1 MASDL
6 PAEAPVR
13 RYANWP
19 HAHIEAHDPVMRK
32 LQDFSRNVQQ
42 LTLNGSYPSAKDL
55 ADACG
60 IPTSTITRIIRGEM
74 IPTGRVIANIEVTTG
89 KALWPYHRSNRYG
102 SQ

>member
-13 RYANWP
+13 RYDSWP
-19 HAHIEAHDPVMRK
+19 HANIGVQDPVMRK

-42 LTLNGSYPSAKDL
+42 LTLNGSYPSAKHL

-74 IPTGRVIANIEVTTG
+74 IPTGRVIANIEITTG
-89 KALWPYHRSNRYG
+89 QSLWPRHSSYRYG

>member
-19 HAHIEAHDPVMRK
+19 NAHIEAHDPVMRK
-32 LQDFSRNVQQ
+32 LQDFARNVQQ
-42 LTLNGSYPSAKDL
+42 LTLNGSYPSAKHL

-60 IPTSTITRIIRGEM
+60 IPASTITRIIRGEM

-89 KALWPYHRSNRYG
+89 KALWPYHRSHRYS

>member
-32 LQDFSRNVQQ
+32 LQYFSRNVQQ
-42 LTLNGSYPSAKDL
+42 LTLNGSYPSAKHL

-60 IPTSTITRIIRGEM
+60 IPASTITRIIRGEM

-89 KALWPYHRSNRYG
+89 EALWPNHRSHRYG

>member
-13 RYANWP
+13 RYDSWP
-19 HAHIEAHDPVMRK
+19 HANIGVQDPVMRK

-42 LTLNGSYPSAKDL
+42 LTLDGSYPSAKDL
-55 ADACG
+55 AEACG

-74 IPTGRVIANIEVTTG
+74 IPTGRVIANIEITTG
-89 KALWPYHRSNRYG
+89 QSLWPRHSSHRYG